1 MNEQTYQRVLNKISF
16 KLANS
21 EMVSAQFEA
30 LYEEAQEQC
39 KQANDLLAKFNKVLE
54 SDQALKELFDE
65 ASAKIEE
72 VKKVDG
78 I

>member
-30 LYEEAQEQC
+30 LYEESQEQC
-39 KQANDLLAKFNKVLE
+39 KKANNLLAKFNSVLD
-54 SDQALKELFDE
+54 SDTALKDLFDE
-65 ASAKIEE
+65 ASQKLEE
-72 VKKVDG
+72 GK
-78 I
+78 

>member
-30 LYEEAQEQC
+30 LYEESQEQC
-39 KQANDLLAKFNKVLE
+39 KRSNDLLTKFNKVLD
-54 SDQALKELFDE
+54 SDPALKELFDE
-65 ASAKIEE
+65 TAQKLEE
-72 VKKVDG
+72 QKD
-78 I
+78 

>member
-1 MNEQTYQRVLNKISF
+1 MNEQTYQRILNKISF

-30 LYEEAQEQC
+30 LYEESQEQC
-39 KQANDLLAKFNKVLE
+39 EQANDLLAKFNNVLD

-65 ASAKIEE
+65 TAQKLEKQE
-72 VKKVDG
+72 D
-78 I
+78 

>member
-16 KLANS
+16 KLAHS
-21 EMVSAQFEA
+21 EMVSAQYEA
-30 LYEEAQEQC
+30 LYEESQEQC

-65 ASAKIEE
+65 TAQKLEE
-72 VKKVDG
+72 QKD
-78 I
+78 

>member
-65 ASAKIEE
+65 TAQKLEE
-72 VKKVDG
+72 QKD
-78 I
+78 

>member
-1 MNEQTYQRVLNKISF
+1 MYTTDRIINDVAIQLANKIVEC
-16 KLANS
+16 ANYK
-21 EMVSAQFEA
+21 A
-30 LYEEAQEQC
+30 LYEESQEQC
-39 KQANDLLAKFNKVLE
+39 KQANDLLAKFDKVLE
-54 SDQALKELFDE
+54 SDPALKELFDE

>member
-1 MNEQTYQRVLNKISF
+1 MNEQTYQRILNKISF

-39 KQANDLLAKFNKVLE
+39 KQANDLLTKFNKVLE
-54 SDQALKELFDE
+54 SDSALKELFDE
-65 ASAKIEE
+65 IANKE
-72 VKKVDG
+72 G
-78 I
+78 N

>member
-1 MNEQTYQRVLNKISF
+1 MNEQTYQRILNKISF
-16 KLANS
+16 RLAHS

-30 LYEEAQEQC
+30 LYEESQEQC

-54 SDQALKELFDE
+54 SDPALKELFDE

>member
-30 LYEEAQEQC
+30 LYEESQEQC
-39 KQANDLLAKFNKVLE
+39 KQANDLLAKFNKVLD

-65 ASAKIEE
+65 TAQKLEE
-72 VKKVDG
+72 GK
-78 I
+78 

>member
-1 MNEQTYQRVLNKISF
+1 MNEQTHQRILNKISF
-16 KLANS
+16 RLAHS

-30 LYEEAQEQC
+30 LYEDAQEQC
-39 KQANDLLAKFNKVLE
+39 KQANDLLAKFNKVLD
-54 SDQALKELFDE
+54 SDPALKELFDE

-72 VKKVDG
+72 VKVDG

>member
-1 MNEQTYQRVLNKISF
+1 MNEQTYQRTLNKISF
-16 KLANS
+16 RLASS

-30 LYEEAQEQC
+30 LYEESQEQC
-39 KQANDLLAKFNKVLE
+39 KQVNDLLAKFNKVLE
-54 SDQALKELFDE
+54 SDSALRELFDE

>member
-1 MNEQTYQRVLNKISF
+1 MNEQTHQRVLNKISF

-21 EMVSAQFEA
+21 EMVSAQYEA

-65 ASAKIEE
+65 TAQKLEE
-72 VKKVDG
+72 QKD
-78 I
+78 

>member
-39 KQANDLLAKFNKVLE
+39 KQANDLLAKFNKVLD
-54 SDQALKELFDE
+54 SDPALKELFDE
-65 ASAKIEE
+65 TAQKLEE
-72 VKKVDG
+72 QKD
-78 I
+78 

>member
-1 MNEQTYQRVLNKISF
+1 MNEQTYQRILNKISY
-16 KLANS
+16 KIANS

-30 LYEEAQEQC
+30 LYEESQEQC

-65 ASAKIEE
+65 TAQKLEE
-72 VKKVDG
+72 QKD
-78 I
+78 